1 MEKIDMHSR
10 NEYLKVIMESY
21 FKARTS
27 KEKTQLLDE
36 YPDIIGVISDT
47 REGTSF
53 EDTQGCIRTYSS
65 KVPTTKAIQMVAA
78 KVWWISL
85 STQ

>member
-1 MEKIDMHSR
+1 MEKMDMHSR

-36 YPDIIGVISDT
+36 YPDIIRVIPDT

-53 EDTQGCIRTYSS
+53 GRYTRLYKNLFQQSPNNQSYTNGSCQSLVD
-65 KVPTTKAIQMVAA
+65 
-78 KVWWISL
+78 IS
-85 STQ
+85 